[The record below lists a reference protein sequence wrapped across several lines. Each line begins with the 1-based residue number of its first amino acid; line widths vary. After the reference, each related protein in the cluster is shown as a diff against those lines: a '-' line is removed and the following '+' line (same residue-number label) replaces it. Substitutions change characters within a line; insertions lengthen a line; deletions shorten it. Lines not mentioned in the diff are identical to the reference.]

1 MGNEVAYN
9 TSKDTKEEVNMK
21 KMVPFVLALIFLTG
35 CGAKQTVTPPAPTP
49 APPETLPP
57 SETGNPPVRTA
68 TLFLPDDDAMWV
80 ELETV
85 PLDPAGPEELLAQ
98 LEKHGAIPKNVKVN
112 SFSEYGEGDG
122 EVDLSVE
129 FLSALNGTAG
139 EEMAMSAVAYT
150 LLANLDWN
158 TVYLTCG
165 GQTIETG
172 HTIYDQPITLFS
184 LAKVETDE
192 VGYLHSLSDQGR
204 LTYDEAELIWAW
216 DQEERAEYARELEAA
231 GEDFSQRQYAVVN
244 SREETQSVP
253 LTQAKIWILDGE
265 GWKMLHTS
273 QELDDYLSSLE
284 EPPLFQ
290 IETED
295 DHVTHL
301 IEWNW
306 R

>member
-1 MGNEVAYN
+1 
-9 TSKDTKEEVNMK
+9 MK
-21 KMVPFVLALIFLTG
+21 KMIPFILALIFLTG
-35 CGAKQTVTPPAPTP
+35 CGAKQTVPPPTQTPPTP
-49 APPETLPP
+49 LPP
-57 SETGNPPVRTA
+57 SEPVTQPDRSA
-68 TLFLPDDDAMWV
+68 TLFLPDDDAMWM

-85 PLDPAGPEELLAQ
+85 SLSEINPADLLAQ
-98 LEKHGAIPKNVKVN
+98 LEKHGAVPKSVKVK

-122 EVDLSVE
+122 EVDLSEE

-139 EEMAMSAVAYT
+139 EEMAMSAVSYT
-150 LLANLDWN
+150 LLANLNWN
-158 TVYLTCG
+158 TVYLTCE

-172 HTIYDQPITLFS
+172 HTVYDQPITLFS
-184 LAKVETDE
+184 LAKVESDE
-192 VGYLHSLSDQGR
+192 LGYLHSLSDQGR
-204 LTYDEAELIWAW
+204 LTYDEAELVWAW
-216 DQEERAEYARELEAA
+216 DEEERAEYAKELEAA

-244 SREETQSVP
+244 SREDTQSVP

-273 QELDDYLSSLE
+273 QELADYLSSLE

-306 R
+306 T